1 MKLIV
6 GLGNPDKKYEKT
18 RHNFGFMVLDKLAED
33 RGLDEWILKD
43 KFKALIT
50 ETGEGKDKIILAK
63 PQTFMNLSGESVLA
77 LKQFYKLENADI
89 TVIHDDVDIPF
100 GVVREKQGGGTA
112 GHNGLESVV
121 GYIGDDFRRIRVGVK
136 NPLLE
141 LVDTSKFVLA
151 NFTPNEVEKLD
162 EIIKAAI
169 FKI

>member
-18 RHNFGFMVLDKLAED
+18 RHNVGFMVLNELASE
-33 RGLDEWILKD
+33 RSSEEWTLKD
-43 KFKALIT
+43 KFKAFLI
-50 ETGEGKDKIILAK
+50 EMGEGNDKTLLAK
-63 PQTFMNLSGESVLA
+63 PQTYMNLSGEAVLA

-89 TVIHDDVDIPF
+89 TVVHDDVDIPF
-100 GVVREKQGGGTA
+100 GEVREKQGGGTA

-121 GYIGDDFRRIRVGVK
+121 NHIGEDFRRIRVGIK

-162 EIIKAAI
+162 DIIKAAI